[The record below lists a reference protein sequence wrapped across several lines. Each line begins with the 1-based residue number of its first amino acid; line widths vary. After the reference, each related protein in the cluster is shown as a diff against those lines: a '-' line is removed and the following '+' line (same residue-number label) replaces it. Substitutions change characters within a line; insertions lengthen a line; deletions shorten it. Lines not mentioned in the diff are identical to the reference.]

1 MASNN
6 EVKPHL
12 WFTLFQLLKL
22 GAASLPIITSTSE
35 LSVILGCSQQ
45 SASRHLQILEDMGL
59 IERRIEQKG
68 SHIKITP
75 LGCETLENVY
85 RELQYFMYGEP
96 SKPLMIE
103 GEVVSGL
110 YQGGY
115 YISRE
120 GYREQIKEKLGFD
133 PFPGTLNLKIHP
145 EEFDKRKRL
154 ENRQAVILEGFQNE
168 DRAYGSCKCYPL
180 LINGEVEGALIVAE
194 RTIHEPDIMEIIS
207 PVYLRKI
214 LELTDGDRVTVV
226 FSNPPR
232 CAS

>member
-1 MASNN
+1 MASSN
-6 EVKPHL
+6 EIKPYL
-12 WFTLFQLLKL
+12 WFTLYHLLKL
-22 GAASLPIITSTSE
+22 GAVSLPIITSTSE
-35 LSVILGCSQQ
+35 LAQTLGCSQQ
-45 SASRHLQILEDMGL
+45 SASRHLQVLEEMGL
-59 IERRIEQKG
+59 IERKIEQKG

-75 LGCETLENVY
+75 QGCEILDDIY

-120 GYREQIKEKLGFD
+120 GYRGQIKEKLGFD
-133 PFPGTLNLKIHP
+133 PFPGTLNLKIP
-145 EEFDKRKRL
+145 QEEFEKRKRL
-154 ENRQAVILEGFQNE
+154 ENRPAVILEGFQNE

-180 LINGEVEGALIVAE
+180 LVNGAVEGALIVAE
-194 RTIHEPDIMEIIS
+194 RTIHEPHIMEIIS
-207 PVYLRKI
+207 PVYLRKS

>member
-1 MASNN
+1 MASSN
-6 EVKPHL
+6 EIKPFL
-12 WFTLFQLLKL
+12 WFTLYQLMKL
-22 GAASLPIITSTSE
+22 GAVSLPIITSTSE
-35 LSVILGCSQQ
+35 LSSTLGCSQQ
-45 SASRHLQILEDMGL
+45 SASRHLKLLEEMGL
-59 IERRIEQKG
+59 IERKIEQKG

-75 LGCETLENVY
+75 RGCETLENVY

-96 SKPLMIE
+96 SKPLIIE

-120 GYREQIKEKLGFD
+120 GYREQIKEKLGFE
-133 PFPGTLNLKIHP
+133 PFPGTLNIKIPP
-145 EEFDKRKRL
+145 EEFEKRRRL
-154 ENRQAVILEGFQNE
+154 ENRQAIILEGFRNE
-168 DRAYGSCKCYPL
+168 DRAYGSCKCYPVL
-180 LINGEVEGALIVAE
+180 VNGEVEGALIVAE

-207 PVYLRKI
+207 PVYLRKS
-214 LELTDGDRVTVV
+214 LELTDGDQVTVV